1 MVVLWSQA
9 LGKVNVNKDRN
20 NYKLRWSYQGR
31 RYSLSIGVVS
41 QESLKAAKAKAKL
54 IESDILFDRFDTS
67 LGKYSIK
74 YQKQAQA
81 ETLLTTWEQYKELNS
96 KRVALTTQKNCWAQV
111 DRCLAKVNNKELFDL
126 SKADELVNELLN
138 HYSPGTLKRVLISLN
153 AANQGCYYK
162 LNKLPKTNKPII
174 ECFSDGEIKAIIEAF
189 DSNEFKSVYSAY
201 AHDYYTNYV
210 GFLAFTGC
218 RPEEAISLE
227 WQDVNFKSKLIEFNK
242 AYSDGI
248 LKVTKN
254 NKIRNFP
261 INGQLMSV
269 LKA

>member
-1 MVVLWSQA
+1 MVVFWSQA

-153 AANQGCYYK
+153 AAADGCYYK

-174 ECFSDGEIKAIIEAF
+174 ECFSDGEIKAVIEAF
-189 DSNEFKSVYSAY
+189 DSNRPLAKV
-201 AHDYYTNYV
+201 
-210 GFLAFTGC
+210 FL
-218 RPEEAISLE
+218 
-227 WQDVNFKSKLIEFNK
+227 
-242 AYSDGI
+242 
-248 LKVTKN
+248 
-254 NKIRNFP
+254 
-261 INGQLMSV
+261 
-269 LKA
+269 